1 MELVLYY
8 GTNDPGMKKH
18 EVMMKSV
25 LVRMGVKIRNVKP
38 DQVMETIGCLAGMP
52 GFEEQEKADGP
63 LPVIPEQ
70 MLVMKDFTGSRIDT
84 LLYQLRRAG
93 VPRIALKAI
102 VTEHNCG
109 WSFYKLYEEL
119 REEHRLMTEQAQAPQ
134 TASGESGEDGSL

>member
-1 MELVLYY
+1 MYY

-18 EVMMKSV
+18 EMMMKSV

-38 DQVMETIGCLAGMP
+38 EQVMETVGCLAGVQ
-52 GFEEQEKADGP
+52 GFEEQAGADGP

-70 MLVMKDFTGSRIDT
+70 MLVMKGFTSSRIDT
-84 LLYQLRRAG
+84 LLNQLRRAG
-93 VPRIALKAI
+93 VPKIALKAI

-119 REEHRLMTEQAQAPQ
+119 KEEHRLMTEQARVSQA
-134 TASGESGEDGSL
+134 ALEEACEDGSL